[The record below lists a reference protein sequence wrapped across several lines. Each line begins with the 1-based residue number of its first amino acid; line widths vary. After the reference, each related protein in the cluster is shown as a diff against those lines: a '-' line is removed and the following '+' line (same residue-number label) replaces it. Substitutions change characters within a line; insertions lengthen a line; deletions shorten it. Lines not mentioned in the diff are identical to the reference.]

1 MKTLEEYK
9 LTTSSVVEFPP
20 PTKEEPAEAHLKTQ
34 ESTHP
39 NY

>member
-9 LTTSSVVEFPP
+9 LTTSFVVEFPP
-20 PTKEEPAEAHLKTQ
+20 PTKEEPAEAYLKTQ

>member
-1 MKTLEEYK
+1 MKTLEGYE
-9 LTTSSVVEFPP
+9 LPISSVVEFPP
-20 PTKEEPAEAHLKTQ
+20 PTEEPAEARLKTQ